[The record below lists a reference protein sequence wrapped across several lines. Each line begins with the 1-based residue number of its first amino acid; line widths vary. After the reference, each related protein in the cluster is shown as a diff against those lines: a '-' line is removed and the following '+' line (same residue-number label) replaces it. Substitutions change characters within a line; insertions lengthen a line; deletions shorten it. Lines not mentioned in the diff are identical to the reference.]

1 MSDPRPFVHDMKNY
15 LGIIIG
21 YSNLLLEDLP
31 AEDPHRTDI
40 AEIRQAGESA
50 VALLQQ
56 WSATVP
62 GDEER

>member
-31 AEDPHRTDI
+31 ADDPHRTDI
-40 AEIRQAGESA
+40 SEIRQAGESA
-50 VALLQQ
+50 IALLQQ

-62 GDEER
+62 GDEEP